1 MYHDGVLLGTSAHCS
16 STGGYAV
23 ISCDLLNVR
32 FVTAWEQN
40 FKNRPKKDVFVVMK
54 N

>member
-16 STGGYAV
+16 SKGGYAV
-23 ISCDLLNVR
+23 ISCDLLNVK
-32 FVTAWEQN
+32 FVTGWKKNVEIGQN
-40 FKNRPKKDVFVVMK
+40 KDDFGVMQ